1 MGLNEREL
9 IARRDGGDS
18 LDPAV
23 RSGGGVDD
31 LMESGEVD
39 EERLVELGLSPSEA
53 QTFVEKFREFK
64 IKKRD
69 GKADPELEKELRVL
83 AKKIADRKLE
93 VLQGSGLNTALS
105 EKGSEAQ
112 TEKDDLKEVTDADM
126 KSLPPE
132 YREMVEEYFK
142 SIADEKR

>member
-1 MGLNEREL
+1 VGLNEGEL

-18 LDPAV
+18 VDPAV
-23 RSGGGVDD
+23 RSEGGVDD

-53 QTFVEKFREFK
+53 QTFVEKFRELQ
-64 IKKRD
+64 IKKKD
-69 GKADPELEKELRVL
+69 GKADPELEEELRDL
-83 AKKIADRKLE
+83 AKKIVGRKLE

-142 SIADEKR
+142 SIADQKK